1 MKGLLSNS
9 LSFSLFFQVVS
20 IVVGLLGLTFNV
32 SPKDQ
37 ILVTAL
43 GLETLVSGVQFSFYT
58 WYAYHFRDVAEATFY
73 RYHDWFITT
82 PIMLVTTMLY
92 YEHSNNPEETTTL
105 ESFWEKHRTD
115 ILLVVAFNAVMLVF
129 GYLYEIG
136 VLGLF
141 ASNTIGF
148 AGLIGSFYVIYNSF
162 VVKNLD
168 ANLPLFVFMSIVW
181 GSYGLAATLPP
192 VPKNLYYNL
201 IDTISKNFYGLF
213 LTYVVYQKSYHMK

>member
-1 MKGLLSNS
+1 MKGLLSKS

-20 IVVGLLGLTFNV
+20 IVIGLLGLTLSV

-43 GLETLVSGVQFSFYT
+43 GLETLVSCIQFSFYT
-58 WYAYHFRDVAEATFY
+58 WYAYHFREVAEATFY

-82 PIMLVTTMLY
+82 PIMLLTTMLY
-92 YEHSNNPEETTTL
+92 YDYSNNPEETKTF
-105 ESFWEKHRTD
+105 EDFWEEHHTE
-115 ILLVVAFNAVMLVF
+115 ILHVFAFNAVMLVF
-129 GYLYEIG
+129 GYLHEIG

-162 VVKNLD
+162 VVKNLN
-168 ANLPLFVFMSIVW
+168 ANLPLFVFMSIIW

-192 VPKNLYYNL
+192 TLKNVYYNL

-213 LTYVVYQKSYHMK
+213 LTYVVYQKAV